1 MSFVVEFGAVVRGV
15 ALVAAFSEHLAE
27 EALSFG
33 FLWRHRELPS
43 PLLLPLGEFAVEF
56 IRVHVVIAHEALLNL
71 CLGQPV
77 DSLGEND
84 LVAFDMCVSIVHAL
98 FHFTCCLLLYC
109 IDQSLIQEFLLLRVD
124 VIFHQVEGAEEVVIG
139 ATMALAEESVPA
151 EPAVSIQTL
160 LASADIEKGAK
171 VFKKCSQCH
180 VLDKGGANK
189 IGPAL
194 WNIVNK
200 DIGAKEDYKYSNAMA
215 AYGGQWTY
223 EQLNGYL
230 LNPKKYN
237 IYIFSNSSLNEF
249 Q

>member
-1 MSFVVEFGAVVRGV
+1 MDSFEINKIVACVLVV
-15 ALVAAFSEHLAE
+15 ALVFIGLANFGEILYHIEKPKVAA
-27 EALSFG
+27 
-33 FLWRHRELPS
+33 
-43 PLLLPLGEFAVEF
+43 
-56 IRVHVVIAHEALLNL
+56 
-71 CLGQPV
+71 
-77 DSLGEND
+77 
-84 LVAFDMCVSIVHAL
+84 
-98 FHFTCCLLLYC
+98 Y
-109 IDQSLIQEFLLLRVD
+109 
-124 VIFHQVEGAEEVVIG
+124 QVEGAEEMVID
-139 ATMALAEESVPA
+139 ASMAVAEESVPA

-180 VLDKGGANK
+180 VVDKGGANK

-230 LNPKKYN
+230 LNPKKYIEGTKMSFVGLKKEKDRAN
-237 IYIFSNSSLNEF
+237 VILYLRSFSDTPAPIE
-249 Q
+249 

>member
-1 MSFVVEFGAVVRGV
+1 MDSFEINKIVACVLVV
-15 ALVAAFSEHLAE
+15 ALVFIGLANFGEILYHVEKPTVAA
-27 EALSFG
+27 
-33 FLWRHRELPS
+33 
-43 PLLLPLGEFAVEF
+43 
-56 IRVHVVIAHEALLNL
+56 
-71 CLGQPV
+71 
-77 DSLGEND
+77 
-84 LVAFDMCVSIVHAL
+84 
-98 FHFTCCLLLYC
+98 Y
-109 IDQSLIQEFLLLRVD
+109 
-124 VIFHQVEGAEEVVIG
+124 QVEGAEEMVID
-139 ATMALAEESVPA
+139 ASMAVAEESVPA

-180 VLDKGGANK
+180 VVDKGGANK

-230 LNPKKYN
+230 LNPKKYIEGTKMSFVGLKKEKDRAN
-237 IYIFSNSSLNEF
+237 VILYLRSFSDAPAPIE
-249 Q
+249 